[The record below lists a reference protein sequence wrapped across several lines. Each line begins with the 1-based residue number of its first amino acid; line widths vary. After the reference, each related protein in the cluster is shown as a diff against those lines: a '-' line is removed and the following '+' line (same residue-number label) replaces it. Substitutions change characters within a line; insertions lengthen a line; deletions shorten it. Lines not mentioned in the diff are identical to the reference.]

1 MKRITIACIV
11 GALLVALVATT
22 GVAKEV
28 AQAVVSCQTTD
39 PVCQGGEG
47 PDDIFGTNEADEI
60 WAGGGGDFAF
70 GFGGADTIYGQQGK
84 DYIEGGTGNDILQG
98 NADDDDLYGG
108 DGDDTVSGNAGQDYL
123 EGNRG
128 DDVLAGGENN
138 DDIDARGDVA
148 GEEDFVYGGP
158 GNDEINSQDGVK
170 DTIQC
175 GSGTDTVFHDAIDVV
190 AADCENKSTGAPPA
204 GFLEEKD
211 L

>member
-1 MKRITIACIV
+1 MQRVAIGFIL
-11 GALLVALVATT
+11 GALLLAFTYAT
-22 GVAKEV
+22 GVAQTI
-28 AQAVVSCQTTD
+28 QAIVQCETTD
-39 PVCQGGEG
+39 EICLGGEG
-47 PDDIFGTNEADEI
+47 NDTIDGTEEADEI
-60 WAGGGGDFAF
+60 WAGGGNDSVDAR
-70 GFGGADTIYGQQGK
+70 GGEDTVYGQK
-84 DYIEGGTGNDILQG
+84 GNDLILGENGNDPNLQG
-98 NADDDDLYGG
+98 NAGDDDVYGE

-138 DDIDARGDVA
+138 DDIDARGDLA
-148 GEEDFVYGGP
+148 GQEDFVYGGP

-204 GFLEEKD
+204 DFLEEQD